1 MNSEILFQGLAVIP
15 NDVQAHRV

>member
-1 MNSEILFQGLAVIP
+1 MNSEMLFQGLAVIP